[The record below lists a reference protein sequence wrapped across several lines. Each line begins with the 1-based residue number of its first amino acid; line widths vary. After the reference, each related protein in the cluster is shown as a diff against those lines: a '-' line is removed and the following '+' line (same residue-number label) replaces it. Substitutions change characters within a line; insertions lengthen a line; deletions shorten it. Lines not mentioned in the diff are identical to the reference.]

1 MADPTPVAFA
11 LFAFALA
18 VYGVRFVNVS
28 AFTVA
33 AAPTTI
39 ALDYAILVAAIAET
53 LVGVLAVIRGLAYRG
68 YVTTI
73 FGIWLLGFYLL
84 ITSGAANKAF
94 TPDAL
99 AWYVLVLVVPV
110 ALLAVPSIVHRNIP
124 FIIAFVAILV
134 LLLLLVDQVLHRDR
148 LRRLGT
154 LDLDRRLDAGCRTV
168 FAQKRRSAWRCP
180 LSDRQ
185 QVTATA
191 RERKQLLLGTRTK
204 ATFTDHLAA
213 FVVENG
219 RCHDLS
225 RSGRAEIGQNSQAAV
240 EYRF

>member
-1 MADPTPVAFA
+1 MTAQTAAPPHHTSLAAASSAVETPPTSPAMADPTPVAFA

-28 AFTVA
+28 ALTVA
-33 AAPTTI
+33 SAPTTI

-53 LVGVLAVIRGLAYRG
+53 VVGVLAVIRGLAYRG

-110 ALLAVPSIVHRNIP
+110 ALLAVPSIVHRNFP

-134 LLLLLVDQVLHRDR
+134 LLLLLGLGYHDLHNAISAA
-148 LRRLGT
+148 T
-154 LDLDRRLDAGCRTV
+154 KAKTVPDLSGAVNMLKASAWFAFIGAAAIWWV
-168 FAQKRRSAWRCP
+168 FARD
-180 LSDRQ
+180 LY
-185 QVTATA
+185 
-191 RERKQLLLGTRTK
+191 RT
-204 ATFTDHLAA
+204 TGVLRGP
-213 FVVENG
+213 V
-219 RCHDLS
+219 R
-225 RSGRAEIGQNSQAAV
+225 
-240 EYRF
+240 